1 MSIDQF
7 YQIKKEIV
15 RELGRLMFSRPYISI
30 VDGLG
35 KIRYIDE
42 ELNEYK
48 DFIKEFADK
57 NFTLL
62 EIGDHS
68 LPIGGVS
75 LAFFK
80 PAPTFLIVVHSKK
93 GPIGQLLSFKKIMYN
108 YSPKIEELIG
118 EIELP
123 TKKIIIPEKIKEE
136 EEKEIV
142 EQPKKE
148 KLKLKRAPKSQRVPF
163 LMKKLG
169 KQKFKIETS
178 RILELC
184 DGRHSIT
191 NICNETNYPKL
202 KVEMTLRKYESKGW
216 IKFKRVIM

>member
-1 MSIDQF
+1 MG
-7 YQIKKEIV
+7 
-15 RELGRLMFSRPYISI
+15 RELGQLMFSRPYIAI
-30 VDGLG
+30 IDGTG
-35 KIRYIDE
+35 KIRFIDE
-42 ELNEYK
+42 ELNDYK
-48 DFIKEFADK
+48 NFLKEFVSK
-57 NFTLL
+57 NFSLL

-80 PAPTFLIVVHSKK
+80 PAPSFLVVIHSKK
-93 GPIGQLLSFKKIMYN
+93 GPTGQLLSFKKIMYN
-108 YSPKIEELIG
+108 YSTKIEELIG

-123 TKKIIIPEKIKEE
+123 IKKIKIVEENIEE
-136 EEKEIV
+136 EKKEIV
-142 EQPKKE
+142 EQPKEE
-148 KLKLKRAPKSQRVPF
+148 KLKLKSAPKSQRVPF
-163 LMKKLG
+163 LLKKLG

-184 DGRHSIT
+184 DGSHSIT

-216 IKFKRVIM
+216 IKFKRVII